1 MSDFNAATPLVMAT
15 FKTVHGF
22 RLNRGARL
30 HIVDEPSVAGEV
42 TEAMARR
49 LFKSRI
55 AVPADAFRPTP
66 VETPEQEAARI
77 VTESS
82 AALTDAPAADQD
94 AATLDAIPA
103 DLTTWQDDDRETG
116 AKKGDRVT
124 NDHLRIIAGREEVEV
139 ETDDNKTDLQRK
151 IVKGR
156 AARAGAIDVAPTV
169 EPAISE

>member
-1 MSDFNAATPLVMAT
+1 MSDFDAATPLVMAT

-22 RLNRGARL
+22 NLNRGTRL

-66 VETPEQEAARI
+66 VETSEQEAARI
-77 VTESS
+77 VSEAS
-82 AALTDAPAADQD
+82 APLADPVSPENADLT
-94 AATLDAIPA
+94 IPA
-103 DLTTWQDDDRETG
+103 DLSVWQEDDAETG
-116 AKKGDRVT
+116 AKAGDRVT
-124 NDHLRIIAGREEVEV
+124 NDHLRTIAAREAIDVES
-139 ETDDNKTDLQRK
+139 DDNKGDLQRK
-151 IVKGR
+151 IVLGR
-156 AARAGAIDVAPTV
+156 AAHATGGDVAPTV